1 MSDADAAA
9 LLRAMLDEICAGLPL
24 SETATRERVA
34 ARLRKIVREDCRSL
48 EDLRRVGRNALVHA
62 PTMRP

>member
-9 LLRAMLDEICAGLPL
+9 LLQAVHDEICAGLPL

-34 ARLRKIVREDCRSL
+34 ARLREMMREDRCSL
-48 EDLRRVGRNALVHA
+48 EDLRQAGRNALVHA
-62 PTMRP
+62 PTMWP